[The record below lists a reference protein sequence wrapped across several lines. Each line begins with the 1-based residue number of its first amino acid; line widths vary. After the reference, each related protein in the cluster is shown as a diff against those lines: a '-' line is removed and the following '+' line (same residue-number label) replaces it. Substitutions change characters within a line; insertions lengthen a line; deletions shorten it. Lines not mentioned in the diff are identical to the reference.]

1 MSAPTKL
8 RLDLPL
14 VLPGL
19 DLEDRCVGRL
29 TSTLSGRDGVD
40 EVHVVGADGTGP
52 QLCVHYDP
60 DKITLGRVREL
71 VLATGAQLTDRYSH
85 LVVRS
90 DAPMHARF
98 ARRAADGLRSVPGV
112 LEADV
117 AASGAVRIEYD
128 RDAVSRQTLF
138 AAAAALGLVSSG
150 TRADVSVPQTSAGSG
165 KVQEGDSC
173 AEESASGEQPHRH
186 SHDHGQGKE
195 TGRADSRDSSHAAD
209 DEHSGH
215 KHTEGQGDHAG
226 HDHAHGGPLG
236 DKAELVFALL
246 AGALVLAGWL
256 IGRGGSAPG
265 WLPTVLYVVAYFFG
279 GFFTVKEA
287 IENLR
292 ARRFEIDTLMLVAA
306 AGAAA
311 LGQWA
316 EGALLLFLFSLGHS
330 LEHYA
335 MGRARRA
342 IEALAKLAPETATR
356 RRDGSIEEVAL
367 SALEVGD
374 VVVVRPNE
382 RLPADGVIVV
392 GTSSVNQAP
401 VTGESVPV
409 DKKPIADAKTG
420 IASFER
426 VPPEHRVFAGT
437 INGSGAIDVMVAR
450 KSDQSTMAR
459 VIKMVTEAEAQR
471 SPTQQFTERFE
482 RIFVPAVLGLVVLLM
497 FAWLVVDEPFAASFY
512 RAMAVLVAAS
522 PCALAISV
530 PSAVLS
536 GVARAARGG
545 VLVKGGGPLEN
556 LGTLTSIAFDK
567 TGTLTE
573 GKPRMTDAVAA
584 PSATE
589 EELLSV
595 ALAVEESSDHP
606 LASAIV
612 SGARERLGE
621 QAKRLSASDVQS
633 ITGRGVQ
640 AQVDGEAVHIG
651 KPALF
656 VELPGADMP
665 GALDDANQKLV
676 ASGRTTMIVRKGG
689 RFLGVLGVMDTPRP
703 VAASV
708 MTELRKLG
716 VERLI
721 MISGDNQQVAEAV
734 AKTVGLSEARG
745 DLMPEQKVDAIKAL
759 RAAHGKVAMVGDGVN
774 DAPAMAN
781 STVGIAMGAAGS
793 DVALET
799 ADVAL
804 MADDLAQLPF
814 AVGLSRSTSRVIK
827 QNLWVSLGVVAVLIP
842 ATILGLNI
850 GTAVLFHE
858 GSTLLVVVNAL
869 RLLAYGGSALPTSG
883 ASAHGP
889 TAVAG

>member
-1 MSAPTKL
+1 MSAPEKL

-14 VLPGL
+14 VLPGV
-19 DLEDRCVGRL
+19 DDAEDRCVGRL
-29 TSTLSGRDGVD
+29 TDALSGRPGI
-40 EVHVVGADGTGP
+40 EEAHVVGGDGDSP
-52 QLCVHYDP
+52 QLCVHYNP
-60 DKITLGRVREL
+60 NEITFGRVREL
-71 VLATGAQLTDRYSH
+71 VQSVGAQLSSRYAH
-85 LVVRS
+85 LVFRS
-90 DAPMHARF
+90 NGPLHARS
-98 ARRAADGLRSVPGV
+98 ARRVADGLRNVPGV

-117 AASGAVRIEYD
+117 AVSGALRIEYD
-128 RDAVSRQTLF
+128 RSKVSEQTLLHI
-138 AAAAALGLVSSG
+138 ATSLGLAGHATLATPSDGQAG
-150 TRADVSVPQTSAGSG
+150 TGSVAERQARERDHAKSETGGDG
-165 KVQEGDSC
+165 KVGQD
-173 AEESASGEQPHRH
+173 
-186 SHDHGQGKE
+186 HDHGKHGGDRSGGAAE
-195 TGRADSRDSSHAAD
+195 EHA
-209 DEHSGH
+209 GH
-215 KHTEGQGDHAG
+215 KHTDGESDHAG
-226 HDHAHGGPLG
+226 HDHAHGGLFG
-236 DKAELVFALL
+236 EKSELIFALL
-246 AGALVLAGWL
+246 AGALALAGWL
-256 IGRGGSAPG
+256 IGRGGFAPG
-265 WLPTVLYVVAYFFG
+265 WVPAACYVAAYVFG
-279 GFFTVKEA
+279 GYFTVKEA
-287 IENLR
+287 FENLR

-311 LGQWA
+311 LGKWG

-342 IEALAKLAPETATR
+342 IEALAKLAPDTATV
-356 RRDGSIEEVAL
+356 RRDGRTEVVAL
-367 SALEVGD
+367 NVLQIGD

-382 RLPADGVIVV
+382 RLPADGVVVV

-409 DKKPIADAKTG
+409 DKRPIDDAKGG
-420 IASFER
+420 IANFDR
-426 VPPEHRVFAGT
+426 VAAEHRVFAGT
-437 INGSGAIDVMVAR
+437 INGSGVIDVMVAR
-450 KSDQSTMAR
+450 KADQSTMAR
-459 VIKMVTEAEAQR
+459 VVKMVTEAEAQR

-482 RIFVPAVLGLVVLLM
+482 RIFVPSVLVLVGLLM
-497 FAWLVVDEPFAASFY
+497 FAWVVVDEPFATSFY

-573 GKPRMTDAVAA
+573 GKPKLTDVVAA
-584 PSATE
+584 DGATE
-589 EELLSV
+589 DELMSV
-595 ALAVEESSDHP
+595 ALAVEQHSDHP

-612 SGARERLGE
+612 TGARERLGDRV
-621 QAKRLSASDVQS
+621 KPLTASDVKS

-651 KPALF
+651 KPVLF
-656 VELPGADMP
+656 AELPDSAMP
-665 GALDDANQKLV
+665 GNVDNANQALV
-676 ASGRTTMIVRKGG
+676 AAGRTTMVVRKGP
-689 RFLGVLGVMDTPRP
+689 RFLGVIGVMDTPRP
-703 VAASV
+703 VAAQV
-708 MTELRKLG
+708 MAELRELG
-716 VERLI
+716 IERLI

-734 AKTVGLSEARG
+734 ARSVGLTEARG
-745 DLMPEQKVDAIKAL
+745 DLMPEQKVDAIKDL
-759 RAAHGKVAMVGDGVN
+759 RKAHGKVAMVGDGVN

-814 AVGLSRSTSRVIK
+814 AVGLSRSTSRIIR

-842 ATILGLNI
+842 ATIFGLSI

-858 GSTLLVVVNAL
+858 GSTVLVVVNAL
-869 RLLAYGGSALPTSG
+869 RLLAYQAKTPQIAANPAGLARE
-883 ASAHGP
+883 
-889 TAVAG
+889 TA